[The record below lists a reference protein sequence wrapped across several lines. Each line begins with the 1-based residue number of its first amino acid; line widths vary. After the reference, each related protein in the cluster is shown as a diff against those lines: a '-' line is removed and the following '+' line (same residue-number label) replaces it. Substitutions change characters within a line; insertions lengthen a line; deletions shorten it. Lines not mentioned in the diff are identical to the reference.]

1 MKLTQLKLEN
11 FRSFGSSIEI
21 IDFNPI
27 TGLIGHNSAGKTAI
41 LSAIRVLLGNLR
53 LKQSDFHCVNEQS
66 LEPIEMK
73 IEARFDIF
81 SSSESVEE
89 DGGETSIPTFF
100 ETLTIQNEGGNPYI
114 RIAMDAKW
122 TPSNSPDGDIDSSIS
137 FITSSDDDSQRVPMT
152 AFFRSK
158 IDVIYIPA
166 IRNPYEQ
173 LNNAAGTILWRL
185 LKQIN
190 WKESDKSNISQ
201 KIDSLDQAIS
211 NQDGISLIE
220 DTISNQWKIY
230 HNDNRFSDAKIKF
243 GSTDLNIILKKL
255 EVEFSPSPHGRS
267 YKIAD
272 LGDGLQSLFY
282 FSLIDAFLK
291 TEEKGLKEISE
302 NIDESERT
310 LNVSPPELTI
320 LLVEEPENHIS
331 PQLLGNALSN
341 LRSISKNENSQVIF
355 TSHNPSV
362 VKRIDPEEIRHVRM
376 ERTLESSVV
385 NKILLPEK
393 ESDAY
398 KYVKNAVIAYPELYF
413 SSLVILGEGDSEEI
427 IIPFFLRENYPSL
440 DAVGISVVPL
450 GGRHVNH
457 FWRLLNQMQIPYI
470 TLLDFDLERHG
481 GGWSRIKYAID
492 ELIKIKP
499 DIGKIRTVN
508 PDGSETNQTISDI
521 LGDLDTRSDVDFQS
535 WLTFL
540 ENKSVYYS
548 WPLDVDF
555 LMLENFKDNY
565 IETLNN
571 NEGPFVEIEGKRI
584 KIKNIADEEKA
595 TKEFGIK
602 RSTSIRNTLKEHGGN
617 GEQYSDTQKDLMI
630 WYDYFFL
637 GRGKPVTHRLALTN
651 ISDDLNNDIPKVF
664 QKIIT
669 DLNKKLNGDNND

>member
-11 FRSFGSSIEI
+11 FRSFGTSGET

-53 LKQSDFHCVNEQS
+53 LKQSDFHCVNEQC
-66 LEPIEMK
+66 LEPIEMR

-81 SSSESVEE
+81 SSSDSQDE
-89 DGGETSIPTFF
+89 GGETSIPTFF
-100 ETLTIQNEGGNPYI
+100 ETLTIQNVGENPYI
-114 RIAMDAKW
+114 RIAMNAKW

-137 FITSSDDDSQRVPMT
+137 FITSSDDDTQRVPMT
-152 AFFRSK
+152 AFYRSK

-185 LKQIN
+185 LNQIN

-211 NQDGISLIE
+211 NQDGLSLIE
-220 DTISNQWKIY
+220 NTISSQWKIY
-230 HNDNRFSDAKIKF
+230 HNDDRFSDAKIKF
-243 GSTDLNIILKKL
+243 GSTDLNKILKKL
-255 EVEFSPSPHGRS
+255 EVEFSPSPHARS

-320 LLVEEPENHIS
+320 LLVEEPENHIN

-362 VKRIDPEEIRHVRM
+362 VKRVDPEEIRHVRM

-393 ESDAY
+393 ETEAY

-427 IIPFFLRENYPSL
+427 IIPFFLRENYPNL

-481 GGWSRIKYAID
+481 GGWSRIKYAIS

-499 DIGKIRTVN
+499 DIGKIETFN
-508 PDGSETNQTISDI
+508 PDGSATNWTISDI
-521 LGDLDTRSDVDFQS
+521 LDELNTRNDVNFQG
-535 WLTFL
+535 WLNFL
-540 ENKSVYYS
+540 ERRGVYYS
-548 WPLDVDF
+548 YPLDVDF
-555 LMLENFKDNY
+555 LMLENFKDAY
-565 IETLNN
+565 ISTLSSA
-571 NEGPFVEIEGKRI
+571 EGPFIEVESKRI
-584 KIKNIADEEKA
+584 KIQNITDEEKA
-595 TKEFGIK
+595 KKEFIIK

-617 GEQYSDTQKDLMI
+617 GEQYDDTQKDLMI

-637 GRGKPVTHRLALTN
+637 GRGKPVTHRLALSDISEDSNTN
-651 ISDDLNNDIPKVF
+651 VPPVFQRILIDLNE
-664 QKIIT
+664 
-669 DLNKKLNGDNND
+669 KLSGDNND

>member
-11 FRSFGSSIEI
+11 FRSFGLFTET

-41 LSAIRVLLGNLR
+41 LSAIRVLLGNLK

-81 SSSESVEE
+81 SPSDSQEE
-89 DGGETSIPTFF
+89 GGETSIPIFF
-100 ETLTIQNEGGNPYI
+100 ETLTIQNEGENPYI

-137 FITSSDDDSQRVPMT
+137 FITSSDDDTQRVPMT

-211 NQDGISLIE
+211 DQDGISLIE
-220 DTISNQWKIY
+220 KTISDQWKIY
-230 HNDNRFSDAKIKF
+230 HNDDRFSDAKIKF
-243 GSTDLNIILKKL
+243 GSTDLNKILKKL
-255 EVEFSPSPHGRS
+255 EVEFSPSPHDRS

-282 FSLIDAFLK
+282 LSLIDAFLK

-320 LLVEEPENHIS
+320 LLVEEPENHIN

-376 ERTLESSVV
+376 ERLLESSVV

-398 KYVKNAVIAYPELYF
+398 KYVKNAVTAYPELYF

-427 IIPFFLRENYPSL
+427 IIPFFLREKYPNL

-457 FWRLLNQMQIPYI
+457 FWRLLSQMQIPYI
-470 TLLDFDLERHG
+470 TLLDFDLERYG
-481 GGWSRIKYAID
+481 GGWSRIEYAIS

-499 DIGKIRTVN
+499 DVGTIRIVN
-508 PDGSETNQTISDI
+508 SDGTDAGRTISDVI
-521 LGDLDTRSDVDFQS
+521 GVLNTRNDANFQS
-535 WLTFL
+535 WLELLQRF
-540 ENKSVYYS
+540 SIYYS
-548 WPLDVDF
+548 YPLDVDF

-571 NEGPFVEIEGKRI
+571 SEGPFVEIQGKRI
-584 KIKNIADEEKA
+584 KVQNISDEEKA
-595 TKEFGIK
+595 TEEFKIK
-602 RSTSIRNTLKEHGGN
+602 RNISIRNTLKEHGGS
-617 GEQYSDTQKDLMI
+617 GEQYNDTQRDLMM

-637 GRGKPVTHRLALTN
+637 GRGKPVTHRLALGN
-651 ISDDLNNDIPKVF
+651 ISDDSSSNIPTVF
-664 QKIIT
+664 QKIII
-669 DLNKKLNGDNND
+669 DLKEKLSGDNND

>member
-11 FRSFGSSIEI
+11 FRSFGPFAET

-41 LSAIRVLLGNLR
+41 LSAIRVLLGNFR

-66 LEPIEMK
+66 MEPIEMK
-73 IEARFDIF
+73 IEARFDF
-81 SSSESVEE
+81 FDSSESQEE
-89 DGGETSIPTFF
+89 CGETSIPTFF
-100 ETLTIQNEGGNPYI
+100 ETLTIQNEGENPYI
-114 RIAMDAKW
+114 RIVMDAKW
-122 TPSNSPDGDIDSSIS
+122 TPSNSPEGDIDSSIS
-137 FITSSDDDSQRVPMT
+137 FITASDDDTKRVPMT

-190 WKESDKSNISQ
+190 WKESDKLGISQ

-211 NQDGISLIE
+211 DQDGISLIE
-220 DTISNQWKIY
+220 ETISAQWKIY

-243 GSTDLNIILKKL
+243 GSTDLNKILKKL
-255 EVEFSPSPHGRS
+255 EVEFSPGPHNRS
-267 YKIAD
+267 YKIGD

-302 NIDESERT
+302 NIEENART

-320 LLVEEPENHIS
+320 LLVEEPENHIN
-331 PQLLGNALSN
+331 PQLLGNALTN
-341 LRSISKNENSQVIF
+341 LRSISKNENSQVVF

-362 VKRIDPEEIRHVRM
+362 VKRINPEEIRHVRM
-376 ERTLESSVV
+376 ESLFESSVV
-385 NKILLPEK
+385 NKLVLPDK

-398 KYVKNAVIAYPELYF
+398 KYVKNAIIAYPELYF

-427 IIPFFLRENYPSL
+427 IIPFFLNEKYPNL
-440 DAVGISVVPL
+440 DSVGISVVPL

-457 FWRLLNQMQIPYI
+457 FWKLLNQMQIPYI

-481 GGWSRIKYAID
+481 GGWSRIKYAIE
-492 ELIKIKP
+492 ELIKVKP
-499 DIGKIRTVN
+499 NVGKVGIVDSNNTIADII
-508 PDGSETNQTISDI
+508 D
-521 LGDLDTRSDVDFQS
+521 DLDKREDNNYEG
-535 WLTFL
+535 WLNFL
-540 ENKSVYYS
+540 QKSSIYYS
-548 WPLDVDF
+548 YPLDVDF
-555 LMLENFKDNY
+555 LMLENYKNDY
-565 IETLNN
+565 IETLSN
-571 NEGPFVEIEGKRI
+571 NEGPFVEIGGKRI
-584 KIKNIADEEKA
+584 KIQNISDEEK
-595 TKEFGIK
+595 TTEEFKSK
-602 RSTSIRNTLKEHGGN
+602 RDVSIRNTLKEHGGS
-617 GEQYSDTQKDLMI
+617 GEGYNDTQKELMI

-637 GRGKPVTHRLALTN
+637 GRGKPVTHRLAL
-651 ISDDLNNDIPKVF
+651 NDITCDSTNTIPTVF
-664 QKIIT
+664 QKMII
-669 DLNKKLNGDNND
+669 DVKEKLSSDSND

>member
-11 FRSFGSSIEI
+11 FRSFGPFAET

-66 LEPIEMK
+66 IEPIEMK
-73 IEARFDIF
+73 IEARFDF
-81 SSSESVEE
+81 FDSSESQEE
-89 DGGETSIPTFF
+89 CGETSIPTFF
-100 ETLTIQNEGGNPYI
+100 ETLTIQNEGENPYI
-114 RIAMDAKW
+114 RIVMDAKW
-122 TPSNSPDGDIDSSIS
+122 TPSNSPEGDIDSSIS
-137 FITSSDDDSQRVPMT
+137 FIASSDDDTKRVPMT

-190 WKESDKSNISQ
+190 WKESDKLDISQ

-211 NQDGISLIE
+211 DQDGISLIE
-220 DTISNQWKIY
+220 ETISAQWKIY

-243 GSTDLNIILKKL
+243 GSTDLNKILKKL
-255 EVEFSPSPHGRS
+255 EVEFSPGPHNRS
-267 YKIAD
+267 YKIGD

-302 NIDESERT
+302 NIEEKART

-320 LLVEEPENHIS
+320 LLVEEPENHIN
-331 PQLLGNALSN
+331 PQLLGNALTN
-341 LRSISKNENSQVIF
+341 LRSISKNENSQVVF

-362 VKRIDPEEIRHVRM
+362 VKRVDPEEIRHVRM
-376 ERTLESSVV
+376 ESLFESSVV
-385 NKILLPEK
+385 NKLVLPDK

-427 IIPFFLRENYPSL
+427 IIPFFLNGKYPNL
-440 DAVGISVVPL
+440 DSVGISVVPL

-457 FWRLLNQMQIPYI
+457 FWKLLNQMQIPYI

-481 GGWSRIKYAID
+481 GGWSRIKYAIE
-492 ELIKIKP
+492 ELIKVKP
-499 DIGKIRTVN
+499 NVGEVGIVNSNNTIADII
-508 PDGSETNQTISDI
+508 D
-521 LGDLDTRSDVDFQS
+521 DLDKREDNNYQS
-535 WLTFL
+535 WLKFL
-540 ENKSVYYS
+540 QKSSIYYS
-548 WPLDVDF
+548 YPLDVDF
-555 LMLENFKDNY
+555 LMLENYKNDY
-565 IETLNN
+565 IETLSN

-584 KIKNIADEEKA
+584 KIQNISDEEK
-595 TKEFGIK
+595 TTEEFKSK
-602 RSTSIRNTLKEHGGN
+602 RDVSIRNTLKEHGGS
-617 GEQYSDTQKDLMI
+617 GEGYNDTQKELMI

-637 GRGKPVTHRLALTN
+637 GRGKPVTHRLAL
-651 ISDDLNNDIPKVF
+651 NDITCDSTNTIPTVF
-664 QKIIT
+664 QKMII
-669 DLNKKLNGDNND
+669 DVKEKLSGDSND

>member
-11 FRSFGSSIEI
+11 FRSFGSFDEV
-21 IDFNPI
+21 IDFEAI

-66 LEPIEMK
+66 LDPIEMK
-73 IEARFDIF
+73 IEARFEIF
-81 SSSESVEE
+81 NSSESREE
-89 DGGETSIPTFF
+89 GGETSIPIFF
-100 ETLTIQNEGGNPYI
+100 ETLTIQNEGENPYI
-114 RIAMDAKW
+114 RIILDAKW
-122 TPSNSPDGDIDSSIS
+122 TPSNSPEGDIDSSIS
-137 FITSSDDDSQRVPMT
+137 FITSSDDDTQRVPMT

-185 LKQIN
+185 LNQIN
-190 WKESDKSNISQ
+190 WKESDKLDIAQ

-220 DTISNQWKIY
+220 ETISDQWKTY
-230 HNDNRFSDAKIKF
+230 HDDNRFSDAKIKF
-243 GSTDLNIILKKL
+243 GSTDLNKILKKL
-255 EVEFSPSPHGRS
+255 EVEFSPGPHDRS
-267 YKIAD
+267 YKIGD

-291 TEEKGLKEISE
+291 TEEKGHNEISE
-302 NIDESERT
+302 NIDEDERI
-310 LNVSPPELTI
+310 LNISPPELTI
-320 LLVEEPENHIS
+320 LLVEEPENHIN

-376 ERTLESSVV
+376 ERLIESSVV
-385 NKILLPEK
+385 NKIVLPDK

-427 IIPFFLRENYPSL
+427 IIPFFLKEKYPNL
-440 DAVGISVVPL
+440 DSVGISVVPL

-481 GGWSRIKYAID
+481 GGWSRIKYAIK
-492 ELIKIKP
+492 ELIKVKP
-499 DIGKIRTVN
+499 NVGKVGMTNSDNTIADIV
-508 PDGSETNQTISDI
+508 D
-521 LGDLDTRSDVDFQS
+521 DLDKREDNSYKG
-535 WLTFL
+535 WLNFL
-540 ENKSVYYS
+540 QKYSIYYS
-548 WPLDVDF
+548 HPLDVDF

-565 IETLNN
+565 IETLSN
-571 NEGPFVEIEGKRI
+571 NEGPFVEIGGKRI
-584 KIKNIADEEKA
+584 KVQNITDEEKR
-595 TKEFGIK
+595 TEEFISK
-602 RSTSIRNTLKEHGGN
+602 RNTSIRNTLKEKGGT
-617 GEQYSDTQKDLMI
+617 GEQYNETQKDLMI

-637 GRGKPVTHRLALTN
+637 GRGKPVTHRLALSD
-651 ISDDLNNDIPKVF
+651 ISEDFASTIPTVF
-664 QKIIT
+664 QSIIIDLKEKIS
-669 DLNKKLNGDNND
+669 GDNND

>member
-11 FRSFGSSIEI
+11 FRSFGPFAET

-27 TGLIGHNSAGKTAI
+27 TGLIGHNSAGKTTI

-66 LEPIEMK
+66 IEPIEMK
-73 IEARFDIF
+73 IEARFDF
-81 SSSESVEE
+81 FDSSESQEE
-89 DGGETSIPTFF
+89 CGETSIPTFF
-100 ETLTIQNEGGNPYI
+100 ETLTIQNEGENPYI
-114 RIAMDAKW
+114 RIVMDAKW
-122 TPSNSPDGDIDSSIS
+122 TPSNSPEGDIDSSIS
-137 FITSSDDDSQRVPMT
+137 FITSSDDDTKRVPMT

-190 WKESDKSNISQ
+190 WKESDKLDISQ

-211 NQDGISLIE
+211 DQDGISLIE
-220 DTISNQWKIY
+220 ETISAQWKIY

-243 GSTDLNIILKKL
+243 GSTDLNKILKKL
-255 EVEFSPSPHGRS
+255 EVEFSPGPHNRS
-267 YKIAD
+267 YKIGD

-302 NIDESERT
+302 NIEENART

-320 LLVEEPENHIS
+320 LLVEEPENHIN
-331 PQLLGNALSN
+331 PQLLGNALTN
-341 LRSISKNENSQVIF
+341 LRSISKNENSQVVF

-376 ERTLESSVV
+376 ESLFESSVV
-385 NKILLPEK
+385 NKLVLPDK

-427 IIPFFLRENYPSL
+427 IIPFFLNEKYPNL
-440 DAVGISVVPL
+440 DSVGISVVPL

-457 FWRLLNQMQIPYI
+457 FWKLLNQMQIPYI

-481 GGWSRIKYAID
+481 GGWSRIKYAIE
-492 ELIKIKP
+492 ELIKVKP
-499 DIGKIRTVN
+499 NVGKVGIVNSNNTIADII
-508 PDGSETNQTISDI
+508 D
-521 LGDLDTRSDVDFQS
+521 DLDKREDNNYEG
-535 WLTFL
+535 WLNFL
-540 ENKSVYYS
+540 QKSSIYYS
-548 WPLDVDF
+548 YPLDVDF
-555 LMLENFKDNY
+555 LMLENYKNDY
-565 IETLNN
+565 IETLSN
-571 NEGPFVEIEGKRI
+571 NEGPFVEIGGKRI
-584 KIKNIADEEKA
+584 KIQNISDEEK
-595 TKEFGIK
+595 TTEEFKSK
-602 RSTSIRNTLKEHGGN
+602 RDVSIRNTLKEHGGS
-617 GEQYSDTQKDLMI
+617 GEGYNDTQKELMI

-637 GRGKPVTHRLALTN
+637 GRGKPVTHRLAL
-651 ISDDLNNDIPKVF
+651 NDITCDSTNTIPTVF
-664 QKIIT
+664 QKMII
-669 DLNKKLNGDNND
+669 DVKEKLSGDSND